1 MGIDKLFWMNNEV
14 QRIIEESSISKKML
28 EDSMYHQTI
37 NSIIDAHLPQ
47 KRLLESIE
55 SLYSI
60 KQEYLMELGTLST
73 NAAIIFKD
81 NLPSVNL
88 LSEQILEMQQVLLK
102 DQFIFTNAIKD
113 TVENIAGCMILP
125 NERINQALAGIAAIS
140 KEFVIPDLTIEYAIK
155 NTQQY
160 QNFVHNQ
167 FLKMKNEPADAA
179 KRRAIVMDL
188 SGEIFDDTGE
198 AIEAGMIMNEG
209 EDTDPEEIESPETEP
224 NLFPRLN
231 QHLGYVY
238 KHKTKINP
246 SEAFNKALPT
256 RIARLGLALVLLVI
270 DINQFSERGEKKE
283 IFKPTTRNMKAC
295 AELPTLIA
303 NDEDTFGKVT
313 DALYFLLYEGSGY
326 AARLL
331 NIVDEEV
338 LEPMWWLKKLR
349 TDFRH
354 DVGHGNQSKI
364 QSALKNTGDTYKRL
378 IGCARPRYNRD
389 WGAAQ
394 LALYEDL
401 FCMLNKIYETQS

>member
-1 MGIDKLFWMNNEV
+1 MNDEARRVMEKASSAEELLKHSIKRCVESFEPLF
-14 QRIIEESSISKKML
+14 SF
-28 EDSMYHQTI
+28 
-37 NSIIDAHLPQ
+37 
-47 KRLLESIE
+47 
-55 SLYSI
+55 
-60 KQEYLMELGTLST
+60 KQEYLTELETLSKR
-73 NAAIIFKD
+73 ASLIFKD
-81 NLPSVNL
+81 IHLPSVNL
-88 LSEQILEMQQVLLK
+88 ISEQILEMQQVLMK

-113 TVENIAGCMILP
+113 MAENIAGCMILP
-125 NERINQALAGIAAIS
+125 IEHINQALAGIAAIS

-160 QNFVHNQ
+160 QNFVHYQ

-179 KRRAIVMDL
+179 KRRAVVTDL
-188 SGEIFDDTGE
+188 SGEIFDDTEE

-209 EDTDPEEIESPETEP
+209 EESESYEIESPETKP

-238 KHKTKINP
+238 NRKTKIEP

-256 RIARLGLALVLLVI
+256 KIARLGYALVLLII
-270 DINQFSERGEKKE
+270 DINQFSERGEKRE
-283 IFKPTTRNMKAC
+283 IFKPTTKNMKAC

-303 NDEDTFGKVT
+303 DDEDTFGKVT

-326 AARLL
+326 AERLL

-349 TDFRH
+349 SDFRH
-354 DVGHGNQSKI
+354 DVDHGKQSKI
-364 QSALKNTGDTYKRL
+364 QSTLKKTGDTYKRL
-378 IGCARPRYNRD
+378 IGCVRPKHNRD

-394 LALYEDL
+394 LALYENL
-401 FCMLNKIYETQS
+401 FCMLNKIYEMQS